1 MAAIA
6 NPNKNKSNNIKVL
19 TYNISWETTKPHRK
33 GDDYSPMKDSDIVAK
48 CRLDVNTCRKNIA
61 GVIRS
66 KQPLD
71 FIALQEVPFKVPPS
85 DANVFDSSKLI
96 DITDQWDEILG
107 ISPKAY
113 HIFNHTESVASMKVY
128 VSTKYKVFHTCGGAL
143 PGTGRPFLAI
153 FVQSNITKEKIAFIN
168 IHAGHG
174 GKNDSSKISGS
185 IENGCGNWLRQTDRY
200 IMASDFN
207 RDVTNSN
214 NKSIILNNKRLYN
227 KLHPRPH
234 TCCSNDASRR
244 YRRPSDHILDSKGL
258 FKNYTSGEGVYPSSD
273 HAWVYAELDDSSLKK
288 SPSKNSSH
296 KVKIQTSVPKS
307 KPIAVPKPTGIRI
320 IRYNKNDNYYLRVS
334 MDIKNP
340 DNKKKIVRSTNTI
353 NKQTRL
359 KTVCGQEITSNSK
372 KFKLV
377 EYNSNNIYILGYIQ
391 SRYINKNNMVNHP
404 NNISTL
410 LRRSLVPRRSPVP
423 NTDWSKDYT
432 TKPVSI
438 PNGTFI
444 TFPCGATMGNFI
456 AVYDVNNPNIYG
468 YARISNISGGKKVR
482 KHQGIIQTG
491 GNVGRL
497 RKGYRYSGKK
507 LKSGLP
513 QIIKCKSKKQKK

>member
-19 TYNISWETTKPHRK
+19 TYNISWETTKPHRI
-33 GDDYSPMKDSDIVAK
+33 GDHSSPMENSDIVAK
-48 CRLDVNTCRKNIA
+48 CRLDVKKCRKNIA
-61 GVIRS
+61 RVIRS

-96 DITDQWDEILG
+96 DITDEWDKILR
-107 ISPKAY
+107 ISPKDY

-185 IENGCGNWLRQTDRY
+185 IENDCGNWLRQTDRY
-200 IMASDFN
+200 IMAGDFN

-214 NKSIILNNKRLYN
+214 NKSIILNNKLLYN
-227 KLHPRPH
+227 TPHPRPH
-234 TCCSNDASRR
+234 TCCIDMTTSRR
-244 YRRPSDHILDSKGL
+244 HWRPSDHILDSKKFS
-258 FKNYTSGEGVYPSSD
+258 FKNYTSGAGVYPSSD
-273 HAWVYAELDDSSLKK
+273 HAWVYAELDNSSL
-288 SPSKNSSH
+288 

-320 IRYNKNDNYYLRVS
+320 PKYNKNDNYYLRVS
-334 MDIKNP
+334 MDITSPN
-340 DNKKKIVRSTNTI
+340 DNTKVVRSTNTI
-353 NKQTRL
+353 NKQTIL
-359 KTVCGQEITSNSK
+359 TTVCGQEITSNSK

-391 SRYINKNNMVNHP
+391 SGYIKNNNIVTHP
-404 NNISTL
+404 THNSTV
-410 LRRSLVPRRSPVP
+410 LRRSLGP
-423 NTDWSKDYT
+423 NNDWSKDYKKQT
-432 TKPVSI
+432 VSI
-438 PNGTFI
+438 QNGTVI
-444 TFPCGATMGNFI
+444 NFPCNTTMGNFQ

-468 YARISNISGGKKVR
+468 YARTLNIFGGKKVR